1 MAWGSNLVIEETA
14 QQHAPTPAPV
24 FKFTFDASL
33 YPPADTSH
41 VEVAPTASGNEY
53 LEALESAAKK
63 GEEERRRSAEVEA
76 ARKRQQQIQLAEN
89 TLVAVAGSGGIESA
103 RVAAAKILLDRF
115 DVKARL
121 DALEAEI
128 ADLKKTKQSEFEQA

>member
-1 MAWGSNLVIEETA
+1 MAWSSNLVIEDTA
-14 QQHAPTPAPV
+14 QQNAPTPVPV
-24 FKFTFDASL
+24 FKFSFDASL
-33 YPPADTSH
+33 FPPAGTSR
-41 VEVAPTASGNEY
+41 VEVAPTSSDNDY

-63 GEEERRRSAEVEA
+63 SEEERKRSADAEA

-103 RVAAAKILLDRF
+103 RVAAAKILLDRL
-115 DVKARL
+115 DIKARL
-121 DALEAEI
+121 DVLEAEI